1 MKWKNAIIAPSNSV
15 PWSVL
20 IVTGEKDFHKIDSQI
35 FVAIKREIPDPRPY
49 PFCKSSSSI
58 KTINP
63 AKNNYP
69 IINTDLIIPSS
80 PTGPYIPERR

>member
-1 MKWKNAIIAPSNSV
+1 MKWKNAMIAPSNSV

-20 IVTGEKDFHKIDSQI
+20 IVTGEKDFHKIDSQM
-35 FVAIKREIPDPRPY
+35 FVAMKREIPDPSPY

-58 KTINP
+58 STMNP

>member
-1 MKWKNAIIAPSNSV
+1 MIAPSNSV

-35 FVAIKREIPDPRPY
+35 FVAIKREIPEPRPY

-69 IINTDLIIPSS
+69 IIKSGHTEYKQGS
-80 PTGPYIPERR
+80 